1 MVLPDVAF
9 DHVHCRSNVFATV
22 ESKPVPIALHNARH
36 ERFAQGLADG
46 KTQAEAYI
54 DAGFSPKNA
63 RANASA
69 LLQNNPGIVERREQL
84 LRTRAQCNFAVV
96 SGIAVQEHCTLE
108 AHLATL
114 AQLRDEAQAKGNY
127 GSAISAEYKRGQALG
142 LYIERKEH
150 GKPGQFTARTR
161 QRRTSSGKRSS
172 PRLRLSRRSGRPRR
186 AQDAFEPLEHVY
198 LEYVY
203 LRGDG
208 RALVRRW
215 HRTGA
220 NVRCALVRMLSRA
233 RNHTTLCTSAEVTQ
247 CLRMPIDGTRRQI
260 D

>member
-36 ERFAQGLADG
+36 ERFAQGLAEG
-46 KTQAEAYI
+46 KTQAQAYI

-114 AQLRDEAQAKGNY
+114 AQLRDEAQAKGDY
-127 GSAISAEYKRGQALG
+127 SSAVSAEYKRGQALG
-142 LYIERKEH
+142 FPHRAQ
-150 GKPGQFTARTR
+150 GTR
-161 QRRTSSGKRSS
+161 QARSVHCQDAGEADKQWQEVIAKIAAKQAIRKS
-172 PRLRLSRRSGRPRR
+172 QARPR
-186 AQDAFEPLEHVY
+186 DV
-198 LEYVY
+198 
-203 LRGDG
+203 
-208 RALVRRW
+208 
-215 HRTGA
+215 
-220 NVRCALVRMLSRA
+220 
-233 RNHTTLCTSAEVTQ
+233 
-247 CLRMPIDGTRRQI
+247 
-260 D
+260 